1 MSRKIKNEKK
11 IKDLSLLIGENPSK
25 LLNNGLLSLEDNK
38 KINKILQKKKLIFKK
53 KQKKTKSN
61 HNGNDNTI
69 KGKWSNKENNMLK
82 DWIKKNG
89 EKNWGKCCT
98 LIEGRTSKQCR
109 EHWNNCLNPK
119 LIKGNWTAEEDF
131 LIMYFYEKCEGSWK
145 KLITLFKGRTENSIK
160 NRFFSQ
166 LRKIA
171 AYLNKE
177 EKKPKHSKYKLKE
190 LLKYLK
196 IGIYISRKN
205 YLSEKSI
212 SETALN
218 KYLNELKDKIN
229 NIHINEDFEN
239 SDENETNGIIFN
251 SNNLDNNIDNK
262 KHILQ
267 KPVKK
272 LIFISHKRKSSDKED
287 TPVILNPFQKKVDIL
302 NTKKENDKIINN
314 NCNNNNINNEKCIN
328 IPYLSQNVESNEM
341 KFENIVN
348 NNKNNNENQQKN
360 NLNNLFNNKNIFSE
374 EKFKRMDSIN
384 IFQNNNIII
393 NSLLEPSPINF
404 TYNFYN
410 PFFTFGNPF
419 LKIANFFTD
428 LQFLQTQNMY
438 KSMQKPN
445 NPSFN
450 GNNNIE
456 NINFLNDKNLGA
468 QNPIN

>member
-38 KINKILQKKKLIFKK
+38 KINKILQKKKLIYKK

-229 NIHINEDFEN
+229 NIHI
-239 SDENETNGIIFN
+239 
-251 SNNLDNNIDNK
+251 K
-262 KHILQ
+262 IL
-267 KPVKK
+267 
-272 LIFISHKRKSSDKED
+272 L
-287 TPVILNPFQKKVDIL
+287 
-302 NTKKENDKIINN
+302 
-314 NCNNNNINNEKCIN
+314 
-328 IPYLSQNVESNEM
+328 
-341 KFENIVN
+341 
-348 NNKNNNENQQKN
+348 
-360 NLNNLFNNKNIFSE
+360 LF
-374 EKFKRMDSIN
+374 
-384 IFQNNNIII
+384 
-393 NSLLEPSPINF
+393 
-404 TYNFYN
+404 
-410 PFFTFGNPF
+410 
-419 LKIANFFTD
+419 
-428 LQFLQTQNMY
+428 
-438 KSMQKPN
+438 
-445 NPSFN
+445 
-450 GNNNIE
+450 
-456 NINFLNDKNLGA
+456 
-468 QNPIN
+468 